1 MVHQHIPHDPLD
13 RSPIDWS
20 EKPIAAYEKRMIALH
35 NVLISKALF
44 PGLSPIRRAAE
55 EVDGKFATGQLPE
68 NIPQSLSD
76 RLPTY
81 GERRVLAM
89 EAILCEAG
97 WIQKHELE
105 QENPNSSSPTP
116 TQDQQSVEGISLEVS
131 DQTAPPQY
139 QVGDWVRVQVVAKPG
154 HIRTPLY
161 LLGKQGI
168 VRQIQGIF
176 KNPEELAHLIQPV
189 HQLYLYLVEFEMPEI
204 WGELCPADVQRDT
217 LSAEFYEPW
226 LSPVE

>member
-1 MVHQHIPHDPLD
+1 MVHQHIPHDPFD
-13 RSPIDWS
+13 RSPIDQS
-20 EKPIAAYEKRMIALH
+20 EKPIAPYEKRMIALH

-55 EVDGKFATGQLPE
+55 EVDGQFATGQLPE
-68 NIPQSLSD
+68 NILQDLRD

-89 EAILCEAG
+89 ESILCEVG

-105 QENPNSSSPTP
+105 QESLNSASPTSAS
-116 TQDQQSVEGISLEVS
+116 DQQSAKGISLEVAE
-131 DQTAPPQY
+131 QTDPPRY
-139 QVGDWVRVQVVAKPG
+139 QVGDRVRVQSTAKPG

-161 LLGKQGI
+161 LLGKQGT

-176 KNPEELAHLIQPV
+176 KNPEELAHLLQPV
-189 HQLYLYLVEFEMPEI
+189 HQLYLYLVEFEMSEI
-204 WGELCPADVQRDT
+204 WGELCPADVQSDT

-226 LSPVE
+226 LIPIE

>member
-13 RSPIDWS
+13 RSTIDRS
-20 EKPIAAYEKRMIALH
+20 EKPVAPYEKRMIALH

-55 EVDGKFATGQLPE
+55 EVDGQFTTGQLPE
-68 NIPQSLSD
+68 NIPQDLSD

-89 EAILCEAG
+89 ESILCEVG

-105 QENPNSSSPTP
+105 QEGLGAMPSTP
-116 TQDQQSVEGISLEVS
+116 ASDQQTAKGISLEVAE
-131 DQTAPPQY
+131 QTDPPRY
-139 QVGDWVRVQVVAKPG
+139 QVGDQVRVQSAAKPG

-161 LLGKQGI
+161 LLGKQGT

-176 KNPEELAHLIQPV
+176 KNPEELAYLLQPV

-226 LSPVE
+226 LIPVE